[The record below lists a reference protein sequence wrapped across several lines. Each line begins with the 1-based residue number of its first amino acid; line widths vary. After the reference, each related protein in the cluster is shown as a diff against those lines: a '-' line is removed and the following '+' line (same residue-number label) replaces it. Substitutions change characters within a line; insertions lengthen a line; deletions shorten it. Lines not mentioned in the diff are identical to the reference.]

1 MNRHDKHRRHSVE
14 TLPKDPEKR
23 IRLRAVTAVC
33 VALCATSCTDLFLR
47 DDYTLYRTPPEGLN
61 EIGVVR
67 LDEMSRTKPVTVEEA
82 AAEAADRVMTVEEPA
97 ESLELRVADVR
108 AAALANNLDLNVELV
123 DPSIAQEAIV
133 EEEAEFEPSLFGSV
147 ELARIDREPVIV
159 GGPALNT
166 RRTSYDAGVLLPLR
180 TGGTVSVS
188 LPFSKLDDDT
198 LPKRRSRD
206 DPEIIN
212 SLYDAGL
219 KFSISQPL
227 LRNAGIHTNTHF
239 IRVAKYDRDITDART
254 KLEVIRILA
263 EADRAYWLLYAA
275 REVLR
280 VTQNQ
285 YELAIEQ
292 LDEAERRV
300 AAGAAPRVE
309 IMRAESGVARRLEA
323 IIVADTAV
331 RRRERDL
338 KRIMNRDDLDMRS
351 PTAVVPVTKPNPV
364 GLDLD
369 ADALADFA
377 VANRMEMLELE
388 LQLAVDESTIDFER
402 NSTLPALTLDYSYT
416 LNGLGESFHDAF
428 DAVGNGSYAD
438 YSFGLS
444 AEIPIGNEAAKA
456 RLRRAMLQRVQRLAS
471 RDQREL
477 AIRQQVYD
485 VLDQLREN
493 WQRIIAAGQEVTLAG
508 ATWQAE
514 KRQFEVGLRTST
526 EVLEA
531 AARLA
536 GAESREIRA
545 LAAYEISLINIAVA
559 TGTLLGQDRVMWQ
572 PTDLD

>member
-1 MNRHDKHRRHSVE
+1 
-14 TLPKDPEKR
+14 
-23 IRLRAVTAVC
+23 
-33 VALCATSCTDLFLR
+33 VALSVASCTDLFLR
-47 DDYTLYRTPPEGLN
+47 DDYTFYRTPPEGLH
-61 EIGVVR
+61 EIDVVK
-67 LDEMSRTKPVTVEEA
+67 LDELSRTKPVTVEEA

-97 ESLELRVADVR
+97 ESLELNVADVR
-108 AAALANNLDLNVELV
+108 AAALANNLDLKVELV

-147 ELARIDREPVIV
+147 ELARMDREPVIV
-159 GGPALNT
+159 GGPGLNT
-166 RRTSYDAGVLLPLR
+166 RRTSYDAGVLIPLR

-188 LPFSKLDDDT
+188 LPFNKLDDDS
-198 LPKRRSRD
+198 LPKRQSRD

-227 LRNAGIHTNTHF
+227 LRDAGIHTNTHF
-239 IRVAKYDRDITDART
+239 IRVAKYDRDMTDART
-254 KLEVIRILA
+254 KLEAIRILA
-263 EADRAYWLLYAA
+263 DADRAYWLLYAA

-280 VTQNQ
+280 VTQEQ
-285 YELAIEQ
+285 YKLAMKQ

-338 KRIMNRDDLDMRS
+338 KRVMNREDLKMQS
-351 PTAVVPVTKPNPV
+351 PTAVVPVTMPNPV
-364 GLDLD
+364 GL
-369 ADALADFA
+369 DFA

-388 LQLAVDESTIDFER
+388 LQLAVDESSIDFER

-416 LNGLGESFHDAF
+416 LNGLGESFNDAF
-428 DAVGNGSYAD
+428 DGIGNGSYAD

-444 AEIPIGNEAAKA
+444 AEVPIGNKAAKA
-456 RLRRAMLQRVQRLAS
+456 RLRRAMLQRLQRLAS

-493 WQRIIAAGQEVTLAG
+493 WQRIIAAGQEVTIAA

-514 KRQFEVGLRTST
+514 RRQFEVGLRTST

-559 TGTLLGQDRVMWQ
+559 TGTLLGQDRVMWH

>member
-1 MNRHDKHRRHSVE
+1 
-14 TLPKDPEKR
+14 L
-23 IRLRAVTAVC
+23 C
-33 VALCATSCTDLFLR
+33 VTSCSDLFLR

-61 EIGVVR
+61 EIGVVK

-82 AAEAADRVMTVEEPA
+82 TAAAADGVMTVEEPA
-97 ESLELRVADVR
+97 ESLELNVADVR
-108 AAALANNLDLNVELV
+108 AAALANNLDLKVELV
-123 DPSIAQEAIV
+123 EPSIAQEAIV
-133 EEEAEFEPSLFGSV
+133 EEEAEFEPSLFGLA
-147 ELARIDREPVIV
+147 ERARIDRESSVIGASGV
-159 GGPALNT
+159 NT

-180 TGGTVSVS
+180 TGGTISVS
-188 LPFSKLDDDT
+188 LPSGKLDDDA
-198 LPKRRSRD
+198 LPKHRSRE

-212 SLYDAGL
+212 PVYEAGL

-239 IRVAKYDRDITDART
+239 IRVAKYGRDIADART
-254 KLEVIRILA
+254 KLEAIRILA

-275 REVLR
+275 REVLK
-280 VTQNQ
+280 VTQDQ
-285 YELAIEQ
+285 YELAEQQ

-300 AAGAAPRVE
+300 AAGASPRVE
-309 IMRAESGVARRLEA
+309 IMRAQSGVARRREA
-323 IIVADTAV
+323 IIVADTEV

-338 KRIMNRDDLDMRS
+338 KRIMNREDLGMRS
-351 PTAVVPVTKPNPV
+351 PAAVVPVTLPNPV

-369 ADALADFA
+369 GDALAEFA

-402 NSTLPALTLDYSYT
+402 SSTLPALTLDYSYT

-428 DAVGNGSYAD
+428 DGIGNGSYAD
-438 YSFGLS
+438 YSIGLS
-444 AEIPIGNEAAKA
+444 AEIPIGNKAAKA
-456 RLRRAMLQRVQRLAS
+456 RLRRAMLQRLQRLAS
-471 RDQREL
+471 RDQLEL

-493 WQRIIAAGQEVTLAG
+493 WQRIIAAGEDVRLAG
-508 ATWQAE
+508 ATWRAE
-514 KRQFEVGLRTST
+514 KQQFEVGLRTST

-536 GAESREIRA
+536 GAQSREIIA
-545 LAAYEISLINIAVA
+545 LAAYEISLIDIAVA

-572 PTDLD
+572 PTELD

>member
-1 MNRHDKHRRHSVE
+1 ME
-14 TLPKDPEKR
+14 TPSKAMEKR
-23 IRLRAVTAVC
+23 ARLRAVTAVC
-33 VALCATSCTDLFLR
+33 VALCLTSCTDLFLR

-61 EIGVVR
+61 EIEVVR
-67 LDEMSRTKPVTVEEA
+67 LDELSRTKPVTVEEA
-82 AAEAADRVMTVEEPA
+82 AAEAADRGMTVEEPA
-97 ESLELRVADVR
+97 ESLELHVADVR
-108 AAALANNLDLNVELV
+108 AAALANNLDLKVELV

-133 EEEAEFEPSLFGSV
+133 EEEAEFEPSLFGSA
-147 ELARIDREPVIV
+147 EWARIDRESVVV
-159 GGPALNT
+159 GAPGLNT

-188 LPFSKLDDDT
+188 FPFSKLDDDT

-206 DPEIIN
+206 DPEIIDP
-212 SLYDAGL
+212 LYDAGL

-227 LRNAGIHTNTHF
+227 LRDAGIHTNTHF
-239 IRVAKYDRDITDART
+239 IRVAKYDRDMADART
-254 KLEVIRILA
+254 KLEAIRILA
-263 EADRAYWLLYAA
+263 DADRAYWLLYAA
-275 REVLR
+275 REVLK
-280 VTQNQ
+280 VTQDQ

-331 RRRERDL
+331 RRREREL
-338 KRIMNRDDLDMRS
+338 KRIMNRDDLKMQS
-351 PTAVVPVTKPNPV
+351 PTAVVPVTMPNPV

-369 ADALADFA
+369 GDALADFA

-416 LNGLGESFHDAF
+416 FNGLGESFNDAF
-428 DAVGNGSYAD
+428 DGMGNGSYAD

-444 AEIPIGNEAAKA
+444 AEVPIGNKAAKA
-456 RLRRAMLQRVQRLAS
+456 RLRRAMLQRLQRLAS